1 MKAMRVLKKI
11 LFTFVLVTGM
21 SFAVSAQKDDQ
32 KKPPPKPPPPVINPG
47 EGKKP
52 PKNDDKPKKPTFMLF
67 ATKVEFDRESA

>member
-52 PKNDDKPKKPTFMLF
+52 PKNDDKPKKPTFALF
-67 ATKVEFDRESA
+67 DIKGTFDEDSA